1 MKKIFIFMILMT
13 QIVFAKTASWYG
25 KGFEGKPTASGYLY
39 SSKQLTCAS
48 NSYPFGTVLKVTN
61 KENKKSVVVVVIDRG
76 AFTKKYKRSI
86 DLSKRA
92 FDEIAKTG
100 EGLIKVD
107 IKVVNQKHTFKY
119 KHGNPKF
126 TKKEYKEFLK

>member
-126 TKKEYKEFLK
+126 TKKEYKKFLK

>member
-61 KENKKSVVVVVIDRG
+61 KENKKSVVVVVTDRG

-126 TKKEYKEFLK
+126 TKKEYKKFLK